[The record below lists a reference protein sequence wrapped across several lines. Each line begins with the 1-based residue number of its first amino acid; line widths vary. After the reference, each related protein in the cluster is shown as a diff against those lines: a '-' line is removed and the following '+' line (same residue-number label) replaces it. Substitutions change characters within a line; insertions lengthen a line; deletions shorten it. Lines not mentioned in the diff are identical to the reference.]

1 MIEKRERK
9 KREGEERKES
19 KGGKRNE
26 ETKVKETKGERKALR
41 MTERKKGEGE
51 EESTRSFMKPRGIH
65 VPLGLGT
72 TEPGGWVTGEPIH
85 VTGAWL
91 GATGGAVEKRIQEV
105 RTNATRGSSQ
115 HRGQAGALGSR
126 QGIW

>member
-1 MIEKRERK
+1 M
-9 KREGEERKES
+9 
-19 KGGKRNE
+19 
-26 ETKVKETKGERKALR
+26 
-41 MTERKKGEGE
+41 
-51 EESTRSFMKPRGIH
+51 
-65 VPLGLGT
+65 PLGLGT
-72 TEPGGWVTGEPIH
+72 TEQQRKQKTQTEPGGRVTGEPTH

-105 RTNATRGSSQ
+105 GTNATRGSSQ